1 MVYIIDPQNAGI
13 SGNMI
18 IGALVDLGADG
29 EKVKCLMEDVAVDFG
44 EVEVSLNKVN
54 KSGIDATFCN
64 VKTIDEDNENN
75 HHVHFPDFMEKID
88 LLKYADIENLTD
100 EMVEMAKKVFKRIAI
115 SESRVHGKSLEEVHF
130 HEVGAADAVA
140 DVLGSICAYFDL
152 GMNNDKVV
160 GLPIAVGGG
169 VVKTA
174 HGRIPVPAPASLD
187 ILKGLNEDSFKDF
200 SKGEAKCI
208 GGPVNS
214 ELATPT
220 GSAIYA
226 EICDEISEFI
236 PPVKPKKIAYG
247 AGKKDFD
254 HPNILRIIETSDISE
269 KDTIDVIETNLDH
282 LTGEEIGYLFDN
294 LLDNGASDVSITPI
308 IMKKNRQGSL
318 LKVIS
323 KRKNRNQL
331 VNVIFKE
338 TGSLGIRI
346 APNLHRGIAK
356 REFVKKEFEING
368 EIFEVTFKN
377 GYVNGEI
384 ISSRAEYE
392 DLKKIAQKTGL
403 PLIKVKEM
411 IR

>member
-1 MVYIIDPQNAGI
+1 MTIIIDPQSSGI
-13 SGNMI
+13 AGNMI
-18 IGALVDLGADG
+18 IGALVDLGANKDELKEIMEKSAEPFG
-29 EKVKCLMEDVAVDFG
+29 KVKVSFNKISKHGIDSTFCYVEMIEHQPPVNYPEFIEKIESLDIDEKVKET
-44 EVEVSLNKVN
+44 S
-54 KSGIDATFCN
+54 IN
-64 VKTIDEDNENN
+64 VFE
-75 HHVHFPDFMEKID
+75 
-88 LLKYADIENLTD
+88 
-100 EMVEMAKKVFKRIAI
+100 RIAKA
-115 SESRVHGKSLEEVHF
+115 ESKVHGKTLQTVHF
-130 HEVGAADAVA
+130 HEVGASDAVA
-140 DVLGSICAYFDL
+140 DVIGSIYAYYSL
-152 GMNNDKVV
+152 NLNQQKII

-169 VVKTA
+169 RVKTA
-174 HGRIPVPAPASLD
+174 HGTIPVPAPAVLE
-187 ILKGLNEDSFKDF
+187 ILKDAN
-200 SKGEAKCI
+200 I
-208 GGPVNS
+208 VGGPVDS

-236 PPVKPKKIAYG
+236 PQVKPKKIAYG

-282 LTGEEIGYLFDN
+282 LTGEEIGYLFDK

-368 EIFEVTFKN
+368 ETFEVTFKN
-377 GYVNGEI
+377 GYINGEI